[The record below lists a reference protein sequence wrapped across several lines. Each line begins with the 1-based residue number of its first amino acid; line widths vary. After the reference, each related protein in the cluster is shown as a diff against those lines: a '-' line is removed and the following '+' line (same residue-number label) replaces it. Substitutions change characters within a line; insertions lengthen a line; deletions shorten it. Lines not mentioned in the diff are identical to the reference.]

1 MKLKKTVAIDE
12 DIYNWVMKKVKLKEY
27 ASLSHAI
34 QKALLDL
41 KLKEEKEGLSKTGK
55 AN

>member
-1 MKLKKTVAIDE
+1 MKLKKSIAIDE
-12 DIYNWVMKKVKLKEY
+12 DIYKWVMQKVKRKEY

-41 KLKEEKEGLSKTGK
+41 KLKEEKDAGSRTEKTS
-55 AN
+55 

>member
-1 MKLKKTVAIDE
+1 MKLKKTVAIDK
-12 DIYNWVMKKVKLKEY
+12 DIYDWVMQKVKLKEY

-41 KLKEEKEGLSKTGK
+41 KLKEEKDALSKAGK
-55 AN
+55 TN

>member
-12 DIYNWVMKKVKLKEY
+12 DIYEWVMQKVKLKEY

-41 KLKEEKEGLSKTGK
+41 KLKEEKETNSETGK
-55 AN
+55 TN